1 MRKLP
6 SWDDHRVFLAVIETG
21 SLAGAARHL
30 GLSHPTVRQRI
41 EALEARIGTPLFTR
55 SGTGLTATAQ
65 ALALAAPARSMAFA
79 AELFGRI
86 ASAPAS
92 EAGGIVR
99 LSVSEYMGIEVV
111 PPVLARLRQHH
122 PALTVELV
130 LSNARSDLLGQEVD
144 VALRHIAPVQ
154 EALVAQRLL
163 PIPLGLFAARAYLDR
178 RGQPAT
184 IRDLVHHDVIGPDRN
199 TGDARIAEMLM
210 PGHRP
215 ADLALRTD
223 SHPAQAAAA
232 RAGLGI
238 VVMQVPVGEADPR
251 LVRVLPDLQVA
262 ELPLFVV
269 THENLRAVPRVRA
282 VFEALVKELGRKAEQ
297 ATPFR

>member
-1 MRKLP
+1 MSKLP
-6 SWDDHRVFLAVIETG
+6 SWDDHRIFLAVIETG
-21 SLAGAARHL
+21 SLAGAARYL

-41 EALEARIGTPLFTR
+41 EALETRLGTPLFTR

-65 ALALAAPARSMAFA
+65 ATALAAPARTMAFA

-86 ASAPAS
+86 ASTPAT

-99 LSVSEYMGIEVV
+99 LSVSEFMGIEVV
-111 PPVLARLRQHH
+111 PPILARLRQLH

-130 LSNARSDLLGQEVD
+130 LSNARSDVLGQEVD
-144 VALRHIAPVQ
+144 LALRHFAPVQ
-154 EALVAQRLL
+154 EALVAQRL
-163 PIPLGLFAARAYLDR
+163 PSIPLGLFAAPAYLDR

-184 IRDLVHHDVIGPDRN
+184 ISDLVRHDVIGPDRIA
-199 TGDARIAEMLM
+199 GDTRIAEMLL

-251 LVRVLPDLQVA
+251 LVRVLPDVQVA
-262 ELPLFVV
+262 ELPVFVV

-282 VFEALVKELGRKAEQ
+282 VFEALAKELGRKVDMAP
-297 ATPFR
+297 PFR